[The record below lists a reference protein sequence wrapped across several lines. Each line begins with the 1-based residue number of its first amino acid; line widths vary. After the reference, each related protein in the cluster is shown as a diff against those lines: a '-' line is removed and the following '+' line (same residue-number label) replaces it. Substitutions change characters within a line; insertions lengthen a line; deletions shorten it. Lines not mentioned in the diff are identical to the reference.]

1 MKRILTALI
10 ALLTLLISV
19 RLPAQDFTDPLQYL
33 DYIGKANEAL
43 TQKYLVY
50 LSFMSHGKN
59 ARKVEKRRTELL
71 NAISDTRFSVAG
83 MPPFKGDRSFR
94 DTTVIYLKLLNSVF
108 NEDYGKIV
116 NMEEIAEQSYDLM
129 EAYMLAKEKANEK
142 LEAASQRQHEVQ
154 KKFAVTHNINLI
166 ENTDEMSAKMKT
178 ADLVMKHYQEVYLI
192 FFKSYKQEAYL
203 MDAVNNKN
211 INGVEQNMNSLQT
224 FSEDGLAKL
233 KELKA
238 YNNDESLIVACRNML
253 NFYLAEIKTMNSLT
267 DFFLKEENFTKLK
280 KKFDASKKT
289 QKDVD
294 EFNKAVNDVN
304 AAGKT
309 YNQTNADLNKERSA
323 GLDDWNKAVKRYMD
337 NYMPYQ
343 QRG

>member
-1 MKRILTALI
+1 MKRILSAL

-94 DTTVIYLKLLNSVF
+94 DTTVIYLKILNSVF

-142 LEAASQRQHEVQ
+142 LETASQRQHEVQ
-154 KKFAVTHNINLI
+154 KKFAVAHNI
-166 ENTDEMSAKMKT
+166 TS
-178 ADLVMKHYQEVYLI
+178 
-192 FFKSYKQEAYL
+192 
-203 MDAVNNKN
+203 
-211 INGVEQNMNSLQT
+211 
-224 FSEDGLAKL
+224 
-233 KELKA
+233 
-238 YNNDESLIVACRNML
+238 
-253 NFYLAEIKTMNSLT
+253 
-267 DFFLKEENFTKLK
+267 
-280 KKFDASKKT
+280 
-289 QKDVD
+289 
-294 EFNKAVNDVN
+294 
-304 AAGKT
+304 
-309 YNQTNADLNKERSA
+309 
-323 GLDDWNKAVKRYMD
+323 
-337 NYMPYQ
+337 
-343 QRG
+343 

>member
-1 MKRILTALI
+1 MKRILNPTALI

-116 NMEEIAEQSYDLM
+116 NMEEIAEQSYDMM
-129 EAYMLAKEKANEK
+129 EAYMLAKDKANEK
-142 LEAASQRQHEVQ
+142 LQEAITKQNDTQVR
-154 KKFAVTHNINLI
+154 FAEKNNIKLI
-166 ENTDEMSAKMKT
+166 AGESETGNKMKISD
-178 ADLVMKHYQEVYLI
+178 AVMKHYN
-192 FFKSYKQEAYL
+192 EAYL
-203 MDAVNNKN
+203 
-211 INGVEQNMNSLQT
+211 I
-224 FSEDGLAKL
+224 
-233 KELKA
+233 
-238 YNNDESLIVACRNML
+238 
-253 NFYLAEIKTMNSLT
+253 
-267 DFFLKEENFTKLK
+267 
-280 KKFDASKKT
+280 
-289 QKDVD
+289 
-294 EFNKAVNDVN
+294 
-304 AAGKT
+304 
-309 YNQTNADLNKERSA
+309 
-323 GLDDWNKAVKRYMD
+323 
-337 NYMPYQ
+337 
-343 QRG
+343 